1 MQIILTSKQNLKAL
15 AAHFLVARKAE
26 AVLFDGYV
34 ERLT

>member
-1 MQIILTSKQNLKAL
+1 MQIILTSRQNLKAR

-26 AVLFDGYV
+26 TVLFDGCV